1 MEVIVF
7 CVSIGM
13 IMLCLAFGL
22 GYSIG
27 RGSSNE
33 PIPEI
38 DEDAEML
45 ANNLHLIIMT
55 GGLLDDKEKEMVGR
69 AADYILKLGERKD
82 EGD

>member
-1 MEVIVF
+1 MEVVVF

-13 IMLCLAFGL
+13 VMLVITFGL

-27 RGSSNE
+27 RESSNE
-33 PIPEI
+33 PIPEV

-45 ANNLHLIIMT
+45 ANDLHLIIMT
-55 GGLLDDKEKEMVGR
+55 GGLLDDKEKEIVGR

-82 EGD
+82 EGN